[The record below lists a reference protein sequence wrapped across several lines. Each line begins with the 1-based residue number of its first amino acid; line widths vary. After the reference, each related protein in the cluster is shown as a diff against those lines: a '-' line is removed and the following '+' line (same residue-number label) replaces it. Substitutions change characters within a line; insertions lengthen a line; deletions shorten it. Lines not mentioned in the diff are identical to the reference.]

1 MANYDL
7 RQLSGA
13 EKARFVR
20 DMFTKVVPRYDLVN
34 TLGTWGRDQRWR
46 RLTVQAAAPEA
57 DGSALDVATGTA
69 KLALELAK
77 AARRVVGVDFN
88 KEMLAFA
95 RKRLSGDPDGGR
107 VDLVLADALRLPFAD
122 DTFVCATVGFAT
134 RNVADIS
141 LSFEEMRR
149 VVRPRGRV
157 VCLDMTRPRSRLFAQ
172 MHRAYL
178 YGMVATHYLGRRD
191 RSFRF
196 FAESLHNYPSAE
208 QLAGIMADVG
218 LRDVGFRRLNL
229 GTIAIHVG
237 VK

>member
-1 MANYDL
+1 M
-7 RQLSGA
+7 
-13 EKARFVR
+13 R

-46 RLTVQAAAPEA
+46 RLAVQAAAPEPDA
-57 DGSALDVATGTA
+57 LALDVATGTA
-69 KLALELAK
+69 KMALELAK
-77 AARRVVGVDFN
+77 AAGRVVGVDFN
-88 KEMLAFA
+88 QEMLVFA
-95 RKRLSGDPDGGR
+95 SKRLAHEPLGER
-107 VDLVLADALRLPFAD
+107 VELVLADALRLPFPH
-122 DTFVCATVGFAT
+122 DTFACATVGFAT

-149 VVRPRGRV
+149 VVRPGGRV

-172 MHRAYL
+172 VHRGYL
-178 YGMVATHYLGRRD
+178 YGMVAAHSLGRRE

-208 QLAGIMADVG
+208 ELVGIMTGVG
-218 LRDVGFRRLNL
+218 LRDAGFRRLNL
-229 GTIAIHVG
+229 GTIAVHVG

>member
-1 MANYDL
+1 MANHEL

-13 EKARFVR
+13 EKARFVH

-57 DGSALDVATGTA
+57 DGLALDVATGTA

-77 AARRVVGVDFN
+77 TARRVVGVDFN
-88 KEMLAFA
+88 EEMLAFA
-95 RKRLSGDPDGGR
+95 RKRLAGEANGGR
-107 VDLVLADALRLPFAD
+107 VHLVLADALRLPFAD
-122 DTFVCATVGFAT
+122 ETFTCATVGFAT

-141 LSFEEMRR
+141 LSFQEMRR
-149 VVRPRGRV
+149 VVRPGGRV
-157 VCLDMTRPRSRLFAQ
+157 VCLDMTRPRSSVFAQ
-172 MHRAYL
+172 MHRGYL
-178 YGMVATHYLGRRD
+178 YGMVAAHYLGRRD
-191 RSFRF
+191 PSFRF
-196 FAESLHNYPSAE
+196 FAGSLRNYPSAE
-208 QLAGIMADVG
+208 ELAGIMAKAG
-218 LRDVGFRRLNL
+218 LGDVGFRRLNL